1 MHIYDFIDVGKLIVF
16 VFFFLIPLIILV
28 KCYIRRRFFLAFE
41 LVYYF
46 VGMFFMAI
54 FEGRFFIYLYM
65 GAFVIF
71 SAWWGKVYKK
81 YKENNPKDYQEFKHY
96 YSEYFSDDLN
106 NDGIKDAFEHWEIAH
121 DPRFFWLFGS
131 RRAKYQRQ
139 LEESIQISEA
149 LGNSYGRGRFN
160 TWDTFASTKTPEQEF
175 NEWSSSRKNGTYYRS
190 MGGSDP
196 NYRSTD
202 NRNYRNTAG
211 GYAGSRYNA
220 SNGSNTQNNGYYG
233 SKPESEMSD
242 VEKEVAKQHAFARK
256 YNLRYFAMCKSKAEA
271 KKLYHKYA
279 TKFHPDNAVT
289 GDKEK
294 FMKIDE
300 EYNRFC
306 EIPEV
311 K

>member
-1 MHIYDFIDVGKLIVF
+1 MHIYDFIDYAKIIEF

-28 KCYIRRRFFLAFE
+28 KCYIRRRFMLAFE

-46 VGMFFMAI
+46 VAMFFMGI
-54 FEGRFFIYLYM
+54 LEGRFFIYLYF
-65 GAFVIF
+65 GAFMIF
-71 SAWWGKVYKK
+71 SIWWGKVYKK
-81 YKENNPKDYQEFKHY
+81 YKENNPKDYEAYKHY

-149 LGNSYGRGRFN
+149 LGNSYGRGRYDPFN
-160 TWDTFASTKTPEQEF
+160 TFGRSQKTPEQQF
-175 NEWSSSRKNGTYYRS
+175 NEWSASRKNGTYYRS
-190 MGGSDP
+190 MGSGET

-202 NRNYRNTAG
+202 NRSYRNTAG
-211 GYAGSRYNA
+211 GYAG
-220 SNGSNTQNNGYYG
+220 NGYNNTSANNKNYG
-233 SKPESEMSD
+233 PKPESEMSD

-256 YNLRYFAMCKSKAEA
+256 YNLRYFAMCKSKTEA

-306 EIPEV
+306 DIPEM